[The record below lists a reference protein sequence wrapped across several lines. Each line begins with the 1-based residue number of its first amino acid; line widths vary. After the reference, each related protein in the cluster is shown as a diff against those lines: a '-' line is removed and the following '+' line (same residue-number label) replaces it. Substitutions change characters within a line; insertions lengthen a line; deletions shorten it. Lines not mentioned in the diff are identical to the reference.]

1 MNIDTVKMAEN
12 LSEEKVAK
20 LQQAFNEFEVDGG
33 DTINTIRAMGMNTT
47 ENEFLKHGSLGQ
59 V

>member
-12 LSEEKVAK
+12 LSEEQVAK

-33 DTINTIRAMGMNTT
+33 DKINTIRA
-47 ENEFLKHGSLGQ
+47 LG
-59 V
+59 